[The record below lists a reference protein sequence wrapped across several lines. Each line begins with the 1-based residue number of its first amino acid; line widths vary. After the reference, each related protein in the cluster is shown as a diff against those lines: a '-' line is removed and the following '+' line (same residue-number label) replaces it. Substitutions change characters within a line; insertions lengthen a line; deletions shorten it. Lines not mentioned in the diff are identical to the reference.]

1 MHTGCN
7 DDGRFL
13 CKLGPC
19 RDALETPVGRDRQA
33 VDLAEEVA
41 GRCCSCCA
49 GSDSHHEN
57 LPSSPR
63 CDRTIRLRWLLLPA
77 RRDRA
82 GGALVPTL
90 RAVVSRHRGAA
101 RRTRHRRGS
110 RHGLPLGPAIHA
122 DAGRGRPPC
131 RHAVGDRWQVD
142 ETYVKVAGHWR
153 YVYRAIDQFGQVIDA
168 FMSTRRDAAAARRF
182 FKRAIS
188 TTKVTPIEVVTDR
201 APAYLTVLDDLL
213 EATWHRTERYA
224 NNRVEADHGRLKHGW
239 GRCKGANRNSAPAS

>member
-1 MHTGCN
+1 VTLFGGGGAC
-7 DDGRFL
+7 
-13 CKLGPC
+13 
-19 RDALETPVGRDRQA
+19 
-33 VDLAEEVA
+33 

-63 CDRTIRLRWLLLPA
+63 CDRTIRLRWLCFPPDVIVLAVRWYLRFALSYRDIEELLA
-77 RRDRA
+77 E
-82 GGALVPTL
+82 
-90 RAVVSRHRGAA
+90 RGLDVDHVTVYRWVQRFTPMLAEA
-101 RRTRHRRGS
+101 TR
-110 RHGLPLGPAIHA
+110 
-122 DAGRGRPPC
+122 PC

-153 YVYRAIDQFGQVIDA
+153 YVYRAIDQFGQVIDV
-168 FMSTRRDAAAARRF
+168 FLSTRRDGAAARRF

-201 APAYLTVLDDLL
+201 ALAYLTVLDDLL

-224 NNRVEADHGRLKHGW
+224 NNRVEADHGRLKARLGPMR
-239 GRCKGANRNSAPAS
+239 GLNRNAAPAS